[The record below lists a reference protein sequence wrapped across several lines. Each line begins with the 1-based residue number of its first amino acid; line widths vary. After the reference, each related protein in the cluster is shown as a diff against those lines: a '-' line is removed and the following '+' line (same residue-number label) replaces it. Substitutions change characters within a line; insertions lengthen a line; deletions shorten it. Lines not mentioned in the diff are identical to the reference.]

1 MPRLR
6 KPRHMYHVYLVRYS
20 SEVARRSLEY
30 GEPYH
35 SDEPFMTLESWDA
48 LGSSVFDE
56 RAAAVH
62 FYRFCR
68 DAMADP
74 LANRVVVDHGEERVV
89 VWIHPPDL
97 RR

>member
-1 MPRLR
+1 MPRPR

-20 SEVARRSLEY
+20 SEVARRALEY

-35 SDEPFMTLESWDA
+35 SDEPFMTLESWHA
-48 LGSSVFDE
+48 LGSSAFDE

-74 LANRVVVDHGEERVV
+74 LASRVMMDHGDERVV
-89 VWIHPPDL
+89 VWIQSPESH
-97 RR
+97 R